1 MALGFFMALF
11 LPSSDALLLEATE
24 AETEATEA
32 TEATEDARDDRPDGG
47 GDGDDRTD
55 AGGDGVGDRDGIFCF
70 LALPRPRPDFSATSR
85 FADFF
90 FGGMI
95 TVI

>member
-1 MALGFFMALF
+1 MALF

-24 AETEATEA
+24 AETEA

-55 AGGDGVGDRDGIFCF
+55 AGGDGVGDRDGVTVFF